1 MERSA
6 RIEHVS
12 ALVFRV
18 MGVGIGFDTDQI
30 NGMADAGKVS
40 EEDFRLVTMYEL
52 LGLDMRGSGID
63 DGAHPKVVF
72 VKGGHLPAPLKK
84 GNPVRNTGIREE
96 LRIGV
101 VVNEPEE
108 IVDIPV
114 AAMRPMP
121 QLVAPHGDL
130 NGLWAVALMPDEMI
144 FMMDVR
150 KTIDK
155 KIGEVRWMD
164 GKQAAGNQV

>member
-1 MERSA
+1 MPECSS

-30 NGMADAGKVS
+30 NGMTDAGKVS
-40 EEDFRLVTMYEL
+40 EEDVKLVTMHEL
-52 LGLDMRGSGID
+52 LGLDIRSPGID
-63 DGAHPKVVF
+63 DCARPKVVF
-72 VKGGHLPAPLKK
+72 VKGGYLPAPSKK
-84 GNPVRNTGIREE
+84 GNPAGNAGIREE
-96 LRIGV
+96 RRIGV

-108 IVDIPV
+108 IADIPV

-150 KTIDK
+150 KM
-155 KIGEVRWMD
+155 IGRKMGEARWMD
-164 GKQAAGNQV
+164 GKQSGK

>member
-1 MERSA
+1 MSERSSG
-6 RIEHVS
+6 IEHVS

-30 NGMADAGKVS
+30 NGMTDAGKVS
-40 EEDFRLVTMYEL
+40 EEDVKLFTIQEL
-52 LGLDMRGSGID
+52 LGLDIRSPEID
-63 DGAHPKVVF
+63 DCARPKVVF
-72 VKGGHLPAPLKK
+72 VKDGYLPAPLKK
-84 GNPVRNTGIREE
+84 GSPAGNTETREE
-96 LRIGV
+96 RCIGV

-108 IVDIPV
+108 IIDIPV
-114 AAMRPMP
+114 AALRPIP

-150 KTIDK
+150 KTIGQKMK
-155 KIGEVRWMD
+155 KVRWMS
-164 GKQAAGNQV
+164 GKQAAGN

>member
-1 MERSA
+1 MVEHSS

-18 MGVGIGFDTDQI
+18 MGVGIGFDTEQI
-30 NGMADAGKVS
+30 SGMADAGKVR
-40 EEDFRLVTMYEL
+40 EEDVKLVTMHEL
-52 LGLDMRGSGID
+52 LGLDIRGPVID
-63 DGAHPKVVF
+63 DCARLKVVF
-72 VKGGHLPAPLKK
+72 VKGGYLPAPLKK
-84 GNPVRNTGIREE
+84 RNPAGNAGIREE
-96 LRIGV
+96 RRIGV

-114 AAMRPMP
+114 ESMRPMP

-144 FMMDVR
+144 FMMDIR
-150 KTIDK
+150 KTIGRK
-155 KIGEVRWMD
+155 MGKVKWMD
-164 GKQAAGNQV
+164 GKQRGW